1 MYRALIVCNSR
12 YPKDPGILP
21 ELNGPKADGMLLRD
35 ALTDPATGLFDR
47 SEVRLLPEA
56 DAPEILD
63 VADEFFGEA
72 EADDVLLFY
81 FSGHGRSLSQE
92 LFLCAGNTRTNRLE
106 SSAVASS
113 TLSRIITRSFAQV
126 KIVVLDCC
134 HGGGFKGGDLIGGL
148 SGKGRFVIAAAS
160 ATDQAGDAETRGEP
174 SPFTKALVA
183 GLLAEAR
190 DGDGDGA
197 VDLDDLFTHV
207 SGTRFNGHEPQRK
220 FDGAGAV
227 PIARRAPEAVPACLP
242 PAIDPGGRPAPEL
255 LPQPTT
261 TVMPPRASAPARDSV
276 DSLEAAAPQAVLD
289 HARVQAFR
297 SELREDVAAAYPP
310 QLTMNE
316 FLARSGLV
324 KEGVPT
330 LSGAL
335 LFGENPTAVQ
345 PTAMVRCV
353 RFRGTDK
360 TDPTTS
366 AELHGTLPELIVQAR
381 DFVAAA
387 ARLGELPTTE
397 AAHADALYRFPMIAA
412 REIIANALVHRDYAR
427 TDACVAVHVYDDRVE
442 VISPGAWGGGDRP
455 VPDGLQRLGML
466 ESHSQPHNFRLARV
480 LTWAK
485 LVESVGAGLPRSVA
499 DCRAVGAPEPVV
511 RLRHGM
517 VAVTLFPLADRTVE
531 PARSPRATVVPPERT
546 ERTERSRGI
555 DPRRIARVFCDTTRS
570 FGTGYRISNDTVL
583 TAAHLVTEGA
593 RCLLG
598 FPLGSATWEATADVA
613 VLDET
618 TDLAVLRFSPPGEA
632 EVVPPVRFGRVT
644 REAAVLNVETAGFP
658 DFKRRD
664 VGGREYQDLVH
675 LFGTTSSLTN
685 VSSGTLSVQFPAA
698 PQRDKYASSPWG
710 GMAGAPVWSDG
721 VLIGVVNAD
730 LSHEGQGTL
739 GAARVDR
746 FLAGAA
752 PDLSGILGIPGLGD
766 LPEVPAPR
774 LRPVS
779 PYLTH
784 VQDIAPQR
792 LVGRDGELAALA
804 EFCHG
809 DQPYALWRGKPWSG
823 KTALMA
829 WFALHPP
836 HDVDVVSFF
845 VTARLTGQSDSG
857 AYTDALADQ
866 LSWYLGQE
874 PASSSLYS
882 GAMERLRSQLLD
894 TAARKA
900 QQEGRRLLLVVDGI
914 DEDRGPASGLPSI
927 ASLLPGNPPPGLR
940 VLVTGRELPLPDD
953 VPAGHPLRRCVAGF
967 LAPGPLST
975 QREVTHELL
984 NLLAASEA
992 HRDVLG
998 LIALA
1003 EDLPLPE
1010 LAEVAGLAPYEL
1022 ARLMQGP
1029 LGRVLTLSDG
1039 GAPTNGL
1046 VRFAHPAL
1054 GEEVK
1059 QMLGARLLRAYAGRL
1074 EAHSQESWGRP
1085 SQDPWIPKS
1094 PGQ

>member
-12 YPKDPGILP
+12 YPKDPGVLP

-35 ALTDPATGLFDR
+35 ALTDPVTGLFDR
-47 SEVRLLPEA
+47 SEVTLLPEA

-63 VADEFFGEA
+63 RADEFFGDA

-81 FSGHGRSLSQE
+81 FSGHGRSLSRE

-134 HGGGFKGGDLIGGL
+134 HGGGFKGGDLTEGL

-183 GLLAEAR
+183 GLLTEAR
-190 DGDGDGA
+190 DGDGDGT

-207 SGTRFNGHEPQRK
+207 SGTPFDGHEPQRK

-227 PIARRAPEAVPACLP
+227 PIARRTPEVTPADQP
-242 PAIDPGGRPAPEL
+242 PTSGPGGRAVTEP

-261 TVMPPRASAPARDSV
+261 TAMPSGGSTPARDSI
-276 DSLEAAAPQAVLD
+276 DRLEAAAPQAVLD

-297 SELREDVAAAYPP
+297 SELREDVTAAYPP

-397 AAHADALYRFPMIAA
+397 SAHTDALYRFPMIAA

-466 ESHSQPHNFRLARV
+466 ESHSRPHNFRLARV
-480 LTWAK
+480 LSWAK

-517 VAVTLFPLADRTVE
+517 VAVTLFPSPDRTVE
-531 PARSPRATVVPPERT
+531 PDRAPRETVAPV

-555 DPRRIARVFCDTTRS
+555 DPRRIATVFCHPTRS
-570 FGTGYRISNDTVL
+570 YGTGYRISNDTVL
-583 TAAHLVTEGA
+583 TAAHLVSEGA
-593 RCLLG
+593 LCLLG
-598 FPLGSATWEATADVA
+598 FPLGSATWQASAEVVVRDEA
-613 VLDET
+613 

-664 VGGREYQDLVH
+664 VGGREHQDLVH
-675 LFGTTSSLTN
+675 LVGTTSSLTN
-685 VSSGTLSVQFPAA
+685 ISSGTLSVQFAVT
-698 PQRDKYASSPWG
+698 PQRDGHASSPWG
-710 GMAGAPVWSDG
+710 GMSGAPLWSDG
-721 VLIGVVNAD
+721 MLIGVVNAD

-746 FLAGAA
+746 FLAGSA
-752 PDLSGILGIPGLGD
+752 PDLSGLLGIPGLRD
-766 LPEVPAPR
+766 LPEVPAPE
-774 LRPVS
+774 LRAAS

-792 LVGRDGELAALA
+792 LVGRDAELAELA

-809 DQPYALWRGKPWSG
+809 DQPYAVWRGKPWSG
-823 KTALMA
+823 KTALTA
-829 WFALHPP
+829 WFVLHPP

-845 VTARLTGQSDSG
+845 VTGRLTGQSDSG
-857 AYTDALADQ
+857 AYTDALTDQ
-866 LSWYLGQE
+866 LGWYLGQE
-874 PASSSLYS
+874 PASSRMYS
-882 GAMERLRSQLLD
+882 GAAERLRSQLLD
-894 TAARKA
+894 AAARKA
-900 QQEGRRLLLVVDGI
+900 QQEGRTLLLVVDGL
-914 DEDRGPASGLPSI
+914 DEDRGPSTGLPSI
-927 ASLLPGNPPPGLR
+927 ASLLPGNPPTGLR
-940 VLVTGRELPLPDD
+940 VLVTGREFPLPDD
-953 VPAGHPLRRCVAGF
+953 VPAGHPLRRCFPAH
-967 LAPGPLST
+967 LAPAPLST
-975 QREVTHELL
+975 QREVSHELL

-1003 EDLPLPE
+1003 DDLPLPE

-1039 GAPTNGL
+1039 GAPTTGL
-1046 VRFAHPAL
+1046 VRFAHHEL
-1054 GEEVK
+1054 SEEVK
-1059 QMLGARLLRAYAGRL
+1059 QMLGARLLRDYAQRL
-1074 EAHSQESWGRP
+1074 EARSQES
-1085 SQDPWIPKS
+1085 
-1094 PGQ
+1094 